1 MKILFVAMSQSIH
14 TARWINQIA
23 DEKWDIHLFPSWELL
38 IHPQIRNITIHG
50 FKIKPK
56 SIPPAVKVEHLI
68 SGETDTIFK
77 KIIRNHI
84 LAKII
89 SSKKLRKVGFAK
101 LFDWL
106 NQQKAFLP
114 VLPGYLSEEE
124 RCDELIKIIQTVK
137 PDIIHSLE
145 IQHAGYLTL
154 CAKQKIGSDFPT
166 WIVTNWGAD
175 IHHFGEIQ
183 EHAEKIRAT
192 LEACDYYGC
201 ECQRDVKLGRDF
213 GFKGEALPVLTNT
226 GGFDFDY
233 IKQFR
238 QPGPTSSRKLVVLK
252 GYQGWV
258 YRALVGLKAIEICA
272 DIFREKGYRLVIYL
286 ASPGVPRAAMRL
298 RKNTGIPVEFLPYTS
313 HENMLKL
320 HGQARVSIGLSMSD
334 AISTSFLEA
343 AVMGAFPIQSCTSC
357 ANEWVNSGETAF
369 LVPPE
374 DPQIIADALRKALV
388 DDNLVNHAAE
398 LNDKMLRERLDY
410 KKVKDVVTST
420 YQKIYNKKPL
430 V

>member
-14 TARWINQIA
+14 TARWINQIV
-23 DEKWDIHLFPSWELL
+23 DEKWDIHLFPSWELS
-38 IHPQIRNITIHG
+38 IHPQLRNVTIHG

-56 SIPPAVKVEHLI
+56 SIPPAVKVESLT
-68 SGETDTIFK
+68 SAETNTIFK
-77 KIIRNHI
+77 KIIKSHI
-84 LAKII
+84 LSKILT
-89 SSKKLRKVGFAK
+89 SKKLRKAGFAK

-106 NQQKAFLP
+106 NRQKAFLP
-114 VLPGYLSEEE
+114 VLPGYLNEEE
-124 RCDELIKIIQTVK
+124 RCDELIKTIQKVK

-154 CAKQKIGSDFPT
+154 SAKKKMMGDFPT

-201 ECQRDVKLGRDF
+201 ECQRDVKLARDF
-213 GFKGEALPVLTNT
+213 GFKGEVLPVLTNT

-233 IKQFR
+233 IEQFR
-238 QPGPTSSRKLVVLK
+238 QPGSTSSRKLVLLK

-258 YRALVGLKAIEICA
+258 YRALVGLKAIEMCA
-272 DIFREKGYRLVIYL
+272 DIFKEKGYRLAIYL
-286 ASPGVPRAAMRL
+286 ASPGVPRAAMKL

-320 HGQARVSIGLSMSD
+320 HGQARVSMGLSMSD

-343 AVMGAFPIQSCTSC
+343 IVMGAFPIQSCTSC
-357 ANEWVNSGETAF
+357 ANEWVTSGETAF

-374 DPQIIADALRKALV
+374 DPQVIADALRRALV
-388 DDNLVNHAAE
+388 DDHLVDKAAE
-398 LNDKMLRERLDY
+398 MNNKMLRERLDY
-410 KKVKDVVTST
+410 KKVKDVVIST
-420 YQKIYNKKPL
+420 YQKIYHKESPA
-430 V
+430 